1 MPICRY
7 TFPPLKVLLLATVF
21 CFIVVAQ
28 NNQQK
33 PSSSQNQDALRI
45 ETELVQIDAV
55 VTDKQGKPIPDLKRE
70 DFELYEDGKKQPLTH
85 FAVGTAKQ
93 PPQWLTS
100 GKKRTANTQ
109 ATQTIAATENAG
121 RYIVLAVDDY
131 HLSASNLGYVKSA
144 LNKFIAEQLVA
155 GDKIAVIATS
165 GNVGLFQQFTNER
178 DVLERAVNRLTV
190 QTKITVDNTGGPRI
204 SEYQAELIEFGDPE
218 ALEIAINEIARVEG
232 VPSAGSGGGA
242 SGTDSR
248 LGSGRQ
254 SGQGSGGGQGGGQG
268 SKGND
273 QTAAFREMMVARA
286 KSYARTVLA
295 QNANFTRATL
305 DTLESVVRNLRTL
318 PGRKLMVLLSD
329 GFFLGGAGVY
339 SQIYDTRRLADAAT
353 RAGVVIYSIDARGLV
368 ALPPGGDVTDPAAV
382 DQTFPGTQIRIE
394 QTAINAKRD
403 GLGILAEET
412 GGKLFFNNNDLNL
425 GLQRVLDA
433 NETYYV
439 LAYEPP
445 ESRRDGRFHKIEIRI
460 AGHPE
465 LKVRTRN
472 GYFSPDEK
480 LEKEEK
486 LAAEKRQE
494 KLKTLPPEKQAQ
506 ELKAEKDKQL
516 MTGLSSLF
524 PLKDIPIEM
533 AVDFVDVPS
542 LSGATVN
549 LHIDAANLSFE
560 QFKGRQQSAIDVTGA
575 LFDERGKVATSFSE
589 HINLN
594 VKPENLPQI
603 IKRGFNYRRL
613 AALQPGFYQARIA
626 VREQVSG
633 RLGSASGWVEV
644 PNIKNGQL
652 MLSGILLSES
662 GKDASQEL
670 PNTAD
675 RQSSSGSEGY
685 SLMPSSASRRF
696 KPGSDMD
703 FLLFVYN
710 AKIEK
715 SAVDLVSQT
724 QIFSGSKLA
733 YASPITKLQV
743 PPDVDL
749 QRVPY
754 GARFSLKGL
763 DAGQY
768 ELRLMVIDRLTK
780 ATAYRRVN
788 FTIE

>member
-1 MPICRY
+1 MPICHY
-7 TFPPLKVLLLATVF
+7 TFPPLKVLVLATLF
-21 CFIVVAQ
+21 CSVIGAQ
-28 NNQQK
+28 NNQTQQPK
-33 PSSSQNQDALRI
+33 PATSKNQDALRI

-55 VTDKQGKPIPDLKRE
+55 VTDKQGKLVPDLKRE
-70 DFELYEDGKKQPLTH
+70 DFELYEDGKKQSLTH
-85 FAVGTAKQ
+85 FAIGTAKQ
-93 PPQWLTS
+93 PAQWLTTE
-100 GKKRTANTQ
+100 KKRIVNAQPIRATAT
-109 ATQTIAATENAG
+109 TENAG

-131 HLSASNLGYVKSA
+131 HLAASNLGYVKSA
-144 LNKFIAEQLVA
+144 LNKFIAEQMVA

-165 GNVGLFQQFTNER
+165 GNVGLFQQFTGER
-178 DVLERAVNRLTV
+178 DFLERAINRLTV
-190 QTKITVDNTGGPRI
+190 QTKVTVDNTGGPRI

-218 ALEIAINEIARVEG
+218 ALELAINEIARVEG
-232 VPSAGSGGGA
+232 APSAGSGGA
-242 SGTDSR
+242 SGADSR

-254 SGQGSGGGQGGGQG
+254 GGQSGGGQNGGQG
-268 SKGND
+268 SKGID
-273 QTAAFREMMVARA
+273 QAATFREMMVARA
-286 KSYARTVLA
+286 KSYARTILA

-305 DTLESVVRNLRTL
+305 DTLESVVRNLRPL

-382 DQTFPGTQIRIE
+382 DQTFPGAQIRIE

-425 GLQRVLDA
+425 GLQHILDA

-480 LEKEEK
+480 AEKEEK

-494 KLKTLPPEKQAQ
+494 KLKSLPPEKQAQ

-524 PLKDIPIEM
+524 PLKDIPVEI

-560 QFKGRQQSAIDVTGA
+560 QIKGRQQTAIDVTGA

-589 HINLN
+589 RINLN

-603 IKRGFNYRRL
+603 IKQGFNYRRL

-644 PNIKNGQL
+644 PNIKSGQL

-662 GKDASQEL
+662 GKDAPQEL
-670 PNTAD
+670 PTAD
-675 RQSSSGSEGY
+675 HQSTKGSEGY

-696 KPGSDMD
+696 KSGSEMD

-743 PPDVDL
+743 PTDLDL